1 MIELRNGRVSL
12 ALHEVQEGQ
21 GTPLLLLHELGSS
34 AQQVGG
40 SFAALD
46 VRWPGPVHALD
57 LSGHGFSGRVH
68 GGGYYPELW
77 AADADSALA
86 LLQPQHGRV
95 ALLGYGLSA
104 YVALLLAG
112 ARPELLCA
120 VLCKGEGLFGS
131 EDDPRT
137 RPPRFP
143 DIGTSERAPGLQRT
157 PSTDPS
163 VHEGQDCYVRPPD
176 YAARFAAR
184 RAEGTQLVLVEDGGA
199 RPAWWRAV
207 AEVAGIRIETD
218 ACAALRS
225 AGAS

>member
-1 MIELRNGRVSL
+1 
-12 ALHEVQEGQ
+12 
-21 GTPLLLLHELGSS
+21 
-34 AQQVGG
+34 
-40 SFAALD
+40 
-46 VRWPGPVHALD
+46 
-57 LSGHGFSGRVH
+57 VH

-86 LLQPQHGRV
+86 LLCHQRGRI

-112 ARPELLCA
+112 GRPELLCA
-120 VLCKGEGLFGS
+120 VLCKGKGLFGG
-131 EDDPRT
+131 EHDPRT
-137 RPPRFP
+137 TKPRFP
-143 DIGTSERAPGLQRT
+143 DIGTSERAPRLQLA

-207 AEVAGIRIETD
+207 AEVPGTRIAHD

-225 AGAS
+225 AGAQS